1 MKYISLFPP
10 SGGGPTWQPLQFERQ
25 IMKSRFANYFLVKV
39 WSMGLLLLH
48 LPSSSVSQSDP
59 LDNRAQNLDSAKN
72 NNNTDTFLKPVRER
86 PKNKRSDRAPVNDF
100 YLLTTKVIFFLPVLL
115 HQILCLLFVVM
126 NSPKW
131 SPVLSCSSCQTQR
144 RRRLGCS
151 FAYKSSREYF
161 RQHFCQSRC

>member
-1 MKYISLFPP
+1 
-10 SGGGPTWQPLQFERQ
+10 
-25 IMKSRFANYFLVKV
+25 MKSRFANYILVKV

-59 LDNRAQNLDSAKN
+59 LDNRAQNLDTAKN

-115 HQILCLLFVVM
+115 DQVLSKYYLCCFVVM

-131 SPVLSCSSCQTQR
+131 SPVLSCSSCQTQPR
-144 RRRLGCS
+144 WRLGCS